1 MSNKLDGYL
10 KQISGVDTQLR
21 DFQHASRLFVDDTF
35 RLAPKHK
42 HLFHVALRVNSNA
55 YKIPSLQLQNQ
66 NEINLLVKSCSLPGF
81 NVTVE
86 TVNQYNRIKQVQT
99 KQAFNTV
106 TIKFHD
112 DNNSTIHRLWQ
123 NYYNYYYATPGTSRL
138 PGAYRRTAMK
148 NEIANSFRYGLDNNS
163 SVPFFDSIVIY
174 QMARQEFVSYTLVN
188 PIIKSWTFD
197 QVDYGQGGPTECT
210 MQVDYEGLFFGN
222 GIVQPGNPIG
232 FALSHYD
239 RTPSPLGA
247 GKSTGITG
255 LANVL
260 GGIGTVF
267 GDVASGRFTES
278 PLDFLAT
285 AVTAVNTYNNA
296 KAITKE
302 GLLRE
307 GRQIVNSTVTQVFN
321 NAADELVQR
330 RTGGLNNIVVPR
342 APATQ
347 QTTPATQINIP

>member
-1 MSNKLDGYL
+1 MAFTPNNFLYSPSNVTL
-10 KQISGVDTQLR
+10 KDY
-21 DFQHASRLFVDDTF
+21 QHAARVFSDDQF

-42 HLFHVALRVNSNA
+42 FLFHVAFNINPSALKNIDLVER
-55 YKIPSLQLQNQ
+55 YK
-66 NEINLLVKSCSLPGF
+66 NEINVLVKAVDLPQYKVTTESL
-81 NVTVE
+81 
-86 TVNQYNRIKQVQT
+86 NQYNRKKVVQT
-99 KQAFNTV
+99 THKYDPVSIT
-106 TIKFHD
+106 FHD
-112 DNNSTIHRLWQ
+112 DNMGLINQLWQ
-123 NYYNYYYATPGTSRL
+123 NYYSYYYATPSTSSL
-138 PGAYRRTAMK
+138 PGSYRRTAMK
-148 NEIANSFRYGLDNNS
+148 NEIANNFRYGLDNNS
-163 SVPFFDSIVIY
+163 SVPFFDSIIIY

-197 QVDYGQGGPTECT
+197 QADYGQGGPTECT
-210 MQVDYEGLFFGN
+210 MQVDYEGLYFGN
-222 GIVQPGNPIG
+222 GAVQPGNPVG
-232 FALSHYD
+232 FALQHYD

-247 GKSTGITG
+247 GKARGITG

-267 GDVASGRFTES
+267 GDIASGRFKES

-302 GLLRE
+302 GLKLE

-321 NAADELVQR
+321 NAADEIVQR

-342 APATQ
+342 ANSTQ
-347 QTTPATQINIP
+347 TNTTPANPINIP